1 MLDIVMYHYVRPL
14 KSSKHPKIKGLEIE
28 GFKRQL
34 NYFKSER
41 SVVTTADVLSAIKG
55 ESILPKG
62 ATWLTFDDGYIDHIE
77 FVAPLLEQNGFD
89 GAFFPVADCYAKNR
103 LLDVNKIHYILACI
117 ESEELLLNVLKNEMV
132 CLGYTQVDWDKYWM
146 SVEKA
151 SRYDSEATI
160 FFKRMTQRELPL
172 NHRKVILSK
181 IFNEIVGRSESDVA
195 KELYLSE
202 SDLISLHKRGF
213 TIGSH
218 TSSHKWLNTLSAD
231 EQKTEIDTSLSALK
245 RIRGDLNDW
254 IMCYPYGGYNED
266 TLSIL
271 DTKNCALALTTKVG
285 TADFYSQ
292 HKYELK
298 RLDTNDFPQ

>member
-1 MLDIVMYHYVRPL
+1 
-14 KSSKHPKIKGLEIE
+14 
-28 GFKRQL
+28 
-34 NYFKSER
+34 
-41 SVVTTADVLSAIKG
+41 
-55 ESILPKG
+55 
-62 ATWLTFDDGYIDHIE
+62 
-77 FVAPLLEQNGFD
+77 
-89 GAFFPVADCYAKNR
+89 
-103 LLDVNKIHYILACI
+103 
-117 ESEELLLNVLKNEMV
+117 MV

>member
-14 KSSKHPKIKGLEIE
+14 KSSKYPKIKGLEIE

-89 GAFFPVADCYAKNR
+89 GAFFPVADCYAKHR

-117 ESEELLLNVLKNEMV
+117 ESEELLLNILKNEMV

-160 FFKRMTQRELPL
+160 SFKRMTQRELPL